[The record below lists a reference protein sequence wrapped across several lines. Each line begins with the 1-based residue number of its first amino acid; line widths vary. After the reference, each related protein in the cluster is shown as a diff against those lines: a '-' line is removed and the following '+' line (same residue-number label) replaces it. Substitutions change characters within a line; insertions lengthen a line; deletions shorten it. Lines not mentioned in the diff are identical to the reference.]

1 MKIRNL
7 RCWIL
12 TGDLLWVL
20 GALGLGIYLRYAGT
34 KETTDFILHYQAYSL
49 MILAAVVAWT
59 LLYFEMSLD
68 GFKGGWHFFAILSQ
82 LIVAVSLLM
91 IVLLALSFLTRHNYS
106 RLVLLY
112 FAFFFFLGLVGL
124 RCIARFLVTSKLRN
138 IADHRCVILGH
149 GPVAKELASKIAS
162 HPELPFRIVGF
173 LFPSESE
180 AFNGFAS
187 LLEAP
192 FTSVKTLQVIE
203 LLVKHKIQ
211 KLIIAMAQP
220 NGAEVRKLIAG
231 CRSAAIR
238 VYLVPQW
245 YDLYLSKAK
254 LEEVDGL
261 PMLSLQERNP
271 PAISFALKRTMDFVM
286 SAGIL
291 LLVSPILVVASLVVH
306 SRKGWAFRTEL
317 RCGKDGIPFGM
328 YRLNVERHATSPERY
343 ERLLVRWS
351 LTELP
356 QLWNVLSGDM
366 SLVGPRPESPERV
379 KYYSEWQR
387 QRLKVKAG
395 VTGLAQVHGL
405 RDQHASEDKAR
416 FDLQYIFNWSPLLD
430 LSLILQTVWT
440 LLFRGLRQEPVSS
453 GEGTF
458 VKTSND
464 FVGREAVDVNRP

>member
-7 RCWIL
+7 RYWIL
-12 TGDLLWVL
+12 TADLLWVL

-34 KETTDFILHYQAYSL
+34 TDKADFILHFQTYSQ
-49 MILAAVVAWT
+49 MILAAAVGWT

-68 GFKGGWHFFAILSQ
+68 GFKGGWHFFAILSK

-91 IVLLALSFLTRHNYS
+91 SVLLALSFLARHYYS

-112 FAFFFFLGLVGL
+112 FATFFFLGLVGL

-138 IADHRCVILGH
+138 VADHRCVILGH
-149 GPVAKELASKIAS
+149 GPVAKELASKIAL

-192 FTSVKTLQVIE
+192 FTSVKTLHVTE
-203 LLVKHKIQ
+203 LLLKHKIQ

-231 CRSAAIR
+231 CRKASIR

-245 YDLYLSKAK
+245 YDLYLSRPK
-254 LEEVDGL
+254 LEEIDGL

-271 PAISFALKRTMDFVM
+271 PAISFPLKRTMDFVL
-286 SAGIL
+286 SSGIL
-291 LLVSPILVVASLVVH
+291 LSVSPILAVAAFVVH
-306 SRKGWAFRTEL
+306 SRKGRAFRTEL

-328 YRLNVERHATSPERY
+328 YRLNVERHSTSPERY

-356 QLWNVLSGDM
+356 QLWNV
-366 SLVGPRPESPERV
+366 
-379 KYYSEWQR
+379 
-387 QRLKVKAG
+387 
-395 VTGLAQVHGL
+395 
-405 RDQHASEDKAR
+405 
-416 FDLQYIFNWSPLLD
+416 
-430 LSLILQTVWT
+430 QTAKCPW
-440 LLFRGLRQEPVSS
+440 
-453 GEGTF
+453 
-458 VKTSND
+458 
-464 FVGREAVDVNRP
+464 